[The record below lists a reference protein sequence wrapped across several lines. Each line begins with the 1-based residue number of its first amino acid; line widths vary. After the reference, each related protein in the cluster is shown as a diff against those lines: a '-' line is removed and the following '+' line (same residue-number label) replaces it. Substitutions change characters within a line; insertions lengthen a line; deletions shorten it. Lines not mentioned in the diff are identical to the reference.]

1 MFFKKSNSILLEIE
15 KNIEK
20 NNTKNQPIHIDLFR
34 KIVILI
40 PVLLNCVVYPYIPT
54 MKFVL
59 LDQITEITP
68 GQSIRAVKNLTLSE
82 EYLHDHFPGFPV
94 MPGVLMLEA
103 MIQLSAWLIR
113 VTDDFAHPII
123 TLKEARNVK
132 YGHFVQPGEKLELE
146 GRILKREG
154 NLTKL
159 AIQGNL
165 NGEAIISAR
174 LTMESS
180 DLDPSNPQMVFKQKQ
195 INADYREM
203 YVLLTQN
210 TLNKKQ

>member
-1 MFFKKSNSILLEIE
+1 MG
-15 KNIEK
+15 
-20 NNTKNQPIHIDLFR
+20 
-34 KIVILI
+34 ILI
-40 PVLLNCVVYPYIPT
+40 LNLYNCVVYPYTPT

-59 LDQITEITP
+59 LDKITEITP
-68 GQSIRAVKNLTLSE
+68 GQSIKAIKNLSLSE

-146 GRILKREG
+146 GKILKREG

-159 AIQGNL
+159 AIQGSL
-165 NGEAIISAR
+165 NDNVIISAR

-180 DLDPSNPQMVFKQKQ
+180 DLDISNPRLVFKQKQ

-203 YVLLTQN
+203 YALLTQN
-210 TLNKKQ
+210 TLNNKQ

>member
-1 MFFKKSNSILLEIE
+1 MNSFLLKKEKINE
-15 KNIEK
+15 KNSSKIQ
-20 NNTKNQPIHIDLFR
+20 TIRIDLFR
-34 KIVILI
+34 KIGILI
-40 PVLLNCVVYPYIPT
+40 LVLFNCVVYPYIPI

-68 GQSIRAVKNLTLSE
+68 GESIKAVKNLTFSE

-123 TLKEARNVK
+123 TMKEARNVK
-132 YGHFVQPGEKLELE
+132 YGHFIQPGEKLELE
-146 GRILKREG
+146 GKILKREG

-159 AIQGNL
+159 AIQGSL
-165 NGEAIISAR
+165 NGNSIISAR

-180 DLDPSNPQMVFKQKQ
+180 DLDTSNPQWAFKQKQ
-195 INADYREM
+195 IIADYKEM
-203 YVLLTQN
+203 YILLTQN
-210 TLNKKQ
+210 TLNNKP

>member
-1 MFFKKSNSILLEIE
+1 MG
-15 KNIEK
+15 
-20 NNTKNQPIHIDLFR
+20 
-34 KIVILI
+34 ILI
-40 PVLLNCVVYPYIPT
+40 PYLYNCVVYPYTPT

-59 LDQITEITP
+59 LDKITELTP
-68 GQSIRAVKNLTLSE
+68 GQSIKAVKNLTLSE

-146 GRILKREG
+146 GKILKREG
-154 NLTKL
+154 ILTKL
-159 AIQGNL
+159 AIQGSL
-165 NGEAIISAR
+165 NGNAIISAR

-180 DLDPSNPQMVFKQKQ
+180 DLDLSNPRMVFKQKQ

-210 TLNKKQ
+210 TLNNKQ

>member
-1 MFFKKSNSILLEIE
+1 
-15 KNIEK
+15 
-20 NNTKNQPIHIDLFR
+20 
-34 KIVILI
+34 
-40 PVLLNCVVYPYIPT
+40 

-59 LDQITEITP
+59 LDQITEIIP
-68 GQSIRAVKNLTLSE
+68 GQSIKGVKNLTLSE

-123 TLKEARNVK
+123 MLKEARNVK
-132 YGHFVQPGEKLELE
+132 YGHFIQPGEKLELE
-146 GRILKREG
+146 GKILKREG

-159 AIQGNL
+159 AIQGSL
-165 NGEAIISAR
+165 NGESIISSR

-180 DLDPSNPQMVFKQKQ
+180 DLDLSRPSMVFKQKQ

-203 YVLLTQN
+203 YILLTQN
-210 TLNKKQ
+210 SLK

>member
-1 MFFKKSNSILLEIE
+1 
-15 KNIEK
+15 
-20 NNTKNQPIHIDLFR
+20 
-34 KIVILI
+34 
-40 PVLLNCVVYPYIPT
+40 

-68 GQSIRAVKNLTLSE
+68 GQSIKGVKNLTLSE

-113 VTDDFAHPII
+113 VTDDFAHPVI

-146 GRILKREG
+146 GKILKREG

-159 AIQGNL
+159 ALQGNL
-165 NGEAIISAR
+165 NGESIISAR

-180 DLDPSNPQMVFKQKQ
+180 DLDANNPQMVFRQKQ
-195 INADYREM
+195 MNAVFREI
-203 YVLLTQN
+203 YALLTQN
-210 TLNKKQ
+210 TLN

>member
-1 MFFKKSNSILLEIE
+1 MNSILPKKWKINE
-15 KNIEK
+15 KNS
-20 NNTKNQPIHIDLFR
+20 TKNQIIRIDLFR
-34 KIVILI
+34 KMGILI
-40 PVLLNCVVYPYIPT
+40 LALLNCVVYPYIPT

-68 GQSIRAVKNLTLSE
+68 GQSIKAVKNLTLSE

-94 MPGVLMLEA
+94 MPGVLM
-103 MIQLSAWLIR
+103 IQLSAWLIR

-123 TLKEARNVK
+123 TMKEARNVK

-146 GRILKREG
+146 GKILKREG

-159 AIQGNL
+159 AIQGSL
-165 NGEAIISAR
+165 NGESIISAR

-180 DLDPSNPQMVFKQKQ
+180 DLDLDNPQMVFKQKQ
-195 INADYREM
+195 IIADYKEM
-203 YVLLTQN
+203 YILLTQN
-210 TLNKKQ
+210 TLNK

>member
-1 MFFKKSNSILLEIE
+1 
-15 KNIEK
+15 
-20 NNTKNQPIHIDLFR
+20 
-34 KIVILI
+34 
-40 PVLLNCVVYPYIPT
+40 

-59 LDQITEITP
+59 LDQITELVP
-68 GQSIRAVKNLTLSE
+68 GQSIKAIKNLSLSE
-82 EYLHDHFPGFPV
+82 EYLHDHFPKFPV
-94 MPGVLMLEA
+94 MPGVLMLEG

-123 TLKEARNVK
+123 TMKEARNVK

-146 GRILKREG
+146 GKILKREG

-165 NGEAIISAR
+165 NGETIISAR

-180 DLDPSNPQMVFKQKQ
+180 DLDLSNPQWAFKQKQ
-195 INADYREM
+195 INVDYREM
-203 YVLLTQN
+203 YALLTQN

>member
-1 MFFKKSNSILLEIE
+1 
-15 KNIEK
+15 
-20 NNTKNQPIHIDLFR
+20 
-34 KIVILI
+34 
-40 PVLLNCVVYPYIPT
+40 

-68 GQSIRAVKNLTLSE
+68 GQSIKAVKNLSLSE

-132 YGHFVQPGEKLELE
+132 YGHFVQPGERLELE
-146 GRILKREG
+146 GKILKREG

-180 DLDPSNPQMVFKQKQ
+180 DLDTSNPMKAFSQKQ
-195 INADYREM
+195 IINNFKEM

-210 TLNKKQ
+210 KLNNKP

>member
-1 MFFKKSNSILLEIE
+1 
-15 KNIEK
+15 
-20 NNTKNQPIHIDLFR
+20 
-34 KIVILI
+34 
-40 PVLLNCVVYPYIPT
+40 

-68 GQSIRAVKNLTLSE
+68 GQSIKGVKNLTLSE

-146 GRILKREG
+146 GKILKRDG

-159 AIQGNL
+159 AIQGSL
-165 NGEAIISAR
+165 NGESIISAR

-180 DLDPSNPQMVFKQKQ
+180 DLNLSNPHMLFKQKQ
-195 INADYREM
+195 IIADYKEM
-203 YVLLTQN
+203 FVLLTQN
-210 TLNKKQ
+210 SLNNKE